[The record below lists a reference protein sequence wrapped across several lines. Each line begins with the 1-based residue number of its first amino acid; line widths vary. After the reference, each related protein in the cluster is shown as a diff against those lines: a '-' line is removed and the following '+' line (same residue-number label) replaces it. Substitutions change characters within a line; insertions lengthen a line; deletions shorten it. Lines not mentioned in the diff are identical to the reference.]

1 MRIVNKKKFVLSVT
15 ILTLLIISIFNL
27 AFANVEKSI
36 TIDEHTVVCG
46 ETLWSIATKYKKEGQ
61 DIREYIYEL
70 RKLNN
75 LENCSLNVGQD
86 ILIIK

>member
-1 MRIVNKKKFVLSVT
+1 MRIKNKKRFILSMT
-15 ILTLLIISIFNL
+15 ILTTIIVSIFNL

-36 TIDEHTVVCG
+36 TVAEHTVVCG
-46 ETLWSIATKYKKEGQ
+46 ETLWSIATEYKKDGQ

-75 LENCSLNVGQD
+75 LEDCILQVGQE